1 MSQVSQFL
9 QKKENISLAKKLN
22 VVVWLLTVIVLFLV
36 GLMRQVKID
45 LPAGVRFDYLPVF
58 HATLNCAA
66 AISLVLAVISIKK
79 GLVINHQRW
88 IYAAMGCS
96 IVFLLSYV
104 LYHFTTPET
113 LYGDANKDGFLSDL
127 EIEEAGFMRKV
138 YLTILLSHIS
148 LAAISLP
155 FILLTFVYGFTN
167 QFEKHRKFAKRVFPI
182 WLYVAITGPVV
193 YIMLQPYY

>member
-45 LPAGVRFDYLPVF
+45 LPEGVNFDYLPFF
-58 HATLNCAA
+58 HAILNCAA

-113 LYGDANKDGFLSDL
+113 LYGDTNKDGFLSDL
-127 EIEEAGFMRKV
+127 EIEEVGFMRKV

>member
-1 MSQVSQFL
+1 
-9 QKKENISLAKKLN
+9 
-22 VVVWLLTVIVLFLV
+22 
-36 GLMRQVKID
+36 MRQVKID
-45 LPAGVRFDYLPVF
+45 LPAEEVFDYLPFF

-66 AISLVLAVISIKK
+66 ATILSFGGNLHKK
-79 GLVINHQRW
+79 RFSYQPSRW

-127 EIEEAGFMRKV
+127 EIEEVGFMRKV

-148 LAAISLP
+148 LQPSVFLLFYSLSSTGLLINSKNIASLLRE
-155 FILLTFVYGFTN
+155 FSQYGYMWRLQVQLYILCCSLIIRLF
-167 QFEKHRKFAKRVFPI
+167 
-182 WLYVAITGPVV
+182 
-193 YIMLQPYY
+193 